1 MHHRSLKISM
11 FRTEITIFSFPNLL
25 FLSPQIMAPPFSQL
39 LKSKTWETSFIP
51 SSSYNLHPVSLLILT
66 DKALDPSAGI
76 SPLTFCRSA
85 VAGLLPHIPLRELW
99 NINLFVWLLL
109 KSLQCFP
116 KPCRIKSRMD
126 DKAQHDMFLYAQGKQ
141 KTPLSALHICHAL
154 SGLGWDV
161 THGKPP
167 SPPMILISLAGN
179 SLLFPMVLWN
189 TRSSS
194 ILFTMDVQCQIQCL
208 E

>member
-1 MHHRSLKISM
+1 MKKEFEAGCIQRQKVKVLKGNKYSINKNMKKQDKLSSIFAPWLKRS
-11 FRTEITIFSFPNLL
+11 
-25 FLSPQIMAPPFSQL
+25 
-39 LKSKTWETSFIP
+39 
-51 SSSYNLHPVSLLILT
+51 ILT